1 MCAASPSYGAV
12 VDPKKRLPV
21 LKNTPEEEQGE
32 EPRPPWQWV
41 GFGVAAT
48 FAMCVPLQYLAE
60 SITQRILRGFVGDP
74 DSAEAT
80 ARALAELPSGD
91 RAKVWIA
98 VIGIRA
104 LPLVVSTFFGGY
116 LVGRWGGDNA
126 GVREATLSG
135 VATAIIVSVLA
146 FAVLGLQAWWT
157 PLVLLAL
164 MTPMAAW
171 GGRVGLRKRIR
182 MMTPNIE

>member
-1 MCAASPSYGAV
+1 M

-157 PLVLLAL
+157 PLVLIAL

-171 GGRVGLRKRIR
+171 GGSAGLRKRIR